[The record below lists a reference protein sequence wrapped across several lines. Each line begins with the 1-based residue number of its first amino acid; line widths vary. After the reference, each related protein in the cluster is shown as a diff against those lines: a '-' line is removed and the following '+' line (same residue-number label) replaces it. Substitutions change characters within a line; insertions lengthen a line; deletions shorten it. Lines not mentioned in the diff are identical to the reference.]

1 MCNHPLSPPQGD
13 SSLYQRRCVV
23 RLSGVDNNLG
33 EWREG
38 GREGGREVVLIEVV
52 LILASLPLQLL
63 IELVFELGITFKREV
78 GLSAVMPTHHTQGQ
92 LSDAE
97 NWRDWG
103 AELWVGLPAII

>member
-33 EWREG
+33 EWWEEG
-38 GREGGREVVLIEVV
+38 GRAVVLIEVV

-78 GLSAVMPTHHTQGQ
+78 GLSAVMPTHYTQGQ
-92 LSDAE
+92 LSDVE

-103 AELWVGLPAII
+103 AELWVGLHAII